1 MRNSLRDIRF
11 RPLKRCLVPLALVLI
26 TAAEASAQGNQKCT
40 PIALPSDN
48 FTGKG
53 VELTW
58 DCARFEGDFVK
69 GRLQKGTVTSGD
81 GEVKQG
87 SFDRYIE
94 LHGPG
99 RHRLRNGTVREG
111 SFENGTL
118 NGEAKITFPDGR
130 AFSGRVR
137 FGRPNGQG
145 RIVHPDGA
153 YEDGFFYGEGQPFG
167 FVLRTNPDGSRQAGE
182 YRDGKPF
189 GKFVLARRDGTGE
202 VSYYDWGGVA
212 LAGPATAAGE
222 TVAATAPAA
231 AKTTASPAGSVSSA
245 PPMPTPT
252 PTPTPAAQPAA
263 APQAA
268 PSAAQVAE
276 EVGRAVRGLRRLFG
290 Q

>member
-1 MRNSLRDIRF
+1 M
-11 RPLKRCLVPLALVLI
+11 RCLVPLALVLI
-26 TAAEASAQGNQKCT
+26 TAAQASAQGNQKCT
-40 PIALPSDN
+40 PIALPSAG

-53 VELTW
+53 MQLTW

-69 GRLQKGTVTSGD
+69 GRLQKGTMTFGD

-87 SFDRYIE
+87 SFDRNVE

-99 RHRLRNGTVREG
+99 RHKLSNGTIREG
-111 SFENGTL
+111 TFENGTL

-137 FGRPNGQG
+137 YGRPNGLG

-153 YEDGFFYGEGQPFG
+153 YEDGSFYDEGRAFG

-182 YRDGKPF
+182 YREGKPF
-189 GKFVLARRDGTGE
+189 GKFVLARRDGSGE

-231 AKTTASPAGSVSSA
+231 ARTTTVPAGSVSSA
-245 PPMPTPT
+245 TPPAAPA
-252 PTPTPAAQPAA
+252 PAAQPPAPPAA
-263 APQAA
+263 
-268 PSAAQVAE
+268 
-276 EVGRAVRGLRRLFG
+276 GR
-290 Q
+290 